1 MRRFLASLQRD
12 VLLQVRYKL
21 VAVSLFMVAFWSGLL
36 ALVPEAFRPEP
47 TLLVPAFVVINLLT
61 TTFYFICGLVL
72 FEKGEAVLSALVTTP
87 LRDWEYLLS
96 KVVSLTLLACFETL
110 GIGVLFFG
118 VDVNWGLLLTGAL
131 ALGGINTLLGFVAI
145 ARYDSINEF
154 LFPSVVLV
162 TALLLP
168 LLAHF
173 GVMSRVPFLVHPV
186 EPPLA
191 LMRAAYQPAGGPEL
205 AYAVAGTLA
214 WVAVSYVWARR
225 QFVRFIVRAAGT

>member
-1 MRRFLASLQRD
+1 MRRFVASLRRD

-21 VAVSLFMVAFWSGLL
+21 VAVSLFMVAFWTGLL
-36 ALVPEAFRPEP
+36 ALVPEALRPEP
-47 TLLVPAFVVINLLT
+47 TLIVPAFMVVNLLT

-87 LRDWEYLLS
+87 LRDREYLLS
-96 KVVSLTLLACFETL
+96 KVVLLTLLACVETF
-110 GIGVLFFG
+110 GIVVLFFG

-145 ARYDSINEF
+145 SRYDSINEF
-154 LFPSVVLV
+154 LFPSAVLV

-168 LLAHF
+168 LLPHF

-191 LMRAAYQPAGGPEL
+191 LMRAAYEPAGGPEL
-205 AYAVAGTLA
+205 VYAVAGALA
-214 WVAVSYVWARR
+214 WLAISYVWARR
-225 QFVRFIVRAAGT
+225 QFGRFIVRAAGT